1 MDSGDKEDA
10 KIVKTILHAGT
21 RVVPCRDG
29 TKVRFHYQTRKCDPE
44 GTLIDDSRA
53 RQKPMEL
60 VLGKKF
66 KLEVWESIV
75 QQMALNEVA
84 RFRCD
89 RSLVQQYPFVAK
101 TIRDSEK
108 AREERKH
115 CCGMTVQNEGLGYKD
130 LDELFTNPQ
139 DLEFTIEILSV
150 ESAGEYEQESW
161 QLSDAEKLQLVGKL
175 REQGNQAYSEQRYT
189 AALDTYSRATG
200 IIEQLMLKEKPNEPE
215 WCELAQLKVPLLL
228 NYSQCKLL
236 EKDYYAVIEHC
247 TEVLK
252 YDTACVKALFRRGR
266 AHAGAWNLDRARAD
280 FERCAQLDAGLRNA
294 ITSELS
300 KLQEQARLRDVDDRL
315 KYQKLFPPL
324 TPAQ

>member
-1 MDSGDKEDA
+1 MDSGGNEDA

-21 RVVPCRDG
+21 RIVPFRDG
-29 TKVRFHYQTRKCDPE
+29 TKVRFHCQTRKCDPA
-44 GTLIDDSRA
+44 GTLIDDSRV

-75 QQMALNEVA
+75 QQMALNEVSK
-84 RFRCD
+84 FRCH
-89 RSLVQQYPFVAK
+89 RSLVLQYPFVAK
-101 TIRDSEK
+101 IMRDAEK
-108 AREERKH
+108 TREERKH
-115 CCGMTVQNEGLGYKD
+115 CCGMTMQNEGLGYRD

-139 DLEFTIEILSV
+139 DLEFTIQILSI
-150 ESAGEYEQESW
+150 ENPGEYDQESW
-161 QLSDAEKLQLVGKL
+161 QLSDDEKLQLVKKL
-175 REQGNQAYSEQRYT
+175 REQGNQAYGQKRYA
-189 AALDTYSRATG
+189 AALDAYSRGTG
-200 IIEQLMLKEKPNEPE
+200 IIEQLMLKEKPDDPE

-252 YDTACVKALFRRGR
+252 YDKECVKALFRRAR
-266 AHAGAWNLDRARAD
+266 AYAGTWHLDRARAD

-294 ITSELS
+294 INSELS
-300 KLQEQARLRDVDDRL
+300 KLQNQARLRDAEEKL
-315 KYQKLFPPL
+315 NYQKLFNR
-324 TPAQ
+324 